1 MKDKVIDVFAAGH
14 SGWDVVQFE
23 SDADKDGGWQREA
36 IEHVTYCDAA
46 GNETR
51 YIAFGGTWF
60 LDGHFQDDS
69 QSKPIKERELIE
81 RLNTIVEASHR
92 KAFPKRTV

>member
-1 MKDKVIDVFAAGH
+1 MKDKVIDVFAAGY
-14 SGWDVVQFE
+14 GWDVVQFE

-51 YIAFGGTWF
+51 YIAFRGTWF
-60 LDGHFQDDS
+60 LDGHFQDGS